1 MYVKKPNWLRFSSWR
16 LSLQK
21 RWPFTTS
28 MYYKIAVY
36 NAQYAGHNRD
46 PSAPGLF
53 VIISRC
59 RLIIIMMSKDRQQS
73 KSVTSKMAESETTRR
88 PRGNWIH
95 QKQKSLKHF
104 QTKYFLHCHFDF
116 QCLRFFFKITNIT
129 FLIKPLSGMYEELFS
144 DISGVTTPVTIHALD
159 P

>member
-1 MYVKKPNWLRFSSWR
+1 MKKPNWLRFSSR
-16 LSLQK
+16 RMSLQK

-73 KSVTSKMAESETTRR
+73 KSVTSKMAESETTKRL
-88 PRGNWIH
+88 RGNWIH

-104 QTKYFLHCHFDF
+104 PTHRTAKKKSIYVQPGENTTKQGH
-116 QCLRFFFKITNIT
+116 IT
-129 FLIKPLSGMYEELFS
+129 FVGKLIKVAFQSCF
-144 DISGVTTPVTIHALD
+144 
-159 P
+159 